1 MPEPDAAKVRELY
14 RQERDRA
21 QAAVATPATTLVIN
35 GHTPTS
41 SGGASSTG
49 ESSTGTLGGGTG
61 VTPEVAAKVASTE
74 VSPAATFDEN
84 AIDAYWASYG
94 DAATRATV
102 RTRAAHDE
110 VMEVIIGTDDR
121 TQVGNTNEYPWR
133 AIASL
138 LITAANGS
146 QWIGTGWF
154 VGPRILMTAGHV
166 VYMAD
171 QGGWC
176 SQITVIPGRNGADE
190 PFGRVTTS
198 QFKSVSGW
206 STDGNSDF
214 DYGAIILP
222 ADQRL
227 GDTVGWFGWQ
237 ARSDDDLNGQTVN
250 ISGYP
255 GDKPVGTQWFHS
267 NSIKSIASNTFK
279 YDVDTAGG
287 QSGAPVW
294 MFVGT
299 DRTAVG
305 IHTNGDLT
313 GNSATRVTNDVAA
326 SINAWR
332 TEVA

>member
-1 MPEPDAAKVRELY
+1 MPKPDTAKVRELY

-21 QAAVATPATTLVIN
+21 MAAVPATAPTVN

-41 SGGASSTG
+41 SAGASSMG

-61 VTPEVAAKVASTE
+61 ATPEVTAKVASTE
-74 VSPAATFDEN
+74 ASPATTFDET

-102 RTRAAHDE
+102 RTRAAHTE
-110 VMEVIIGTDDR
+110 VMEVVIGPDDR
-121 TQVGNTNEYPWR
+121 TQVGNTNEFPWR

-206 STDGNSDF
+206 
-214 DYGAIILP
+214 
-222 ADQRL
+222 
-227 GDTVGWFGWQ
+227 
-237 ARSDDDLNGQTVN
+237 
-250 ISGYP
+250 
-255 GDKPVGTQWFHS
+255 
-267 NSIKSIASNTFK
+267 
-279 YDVDTAGG
+279 
-287 QSGAPVW
+287 
-294 MFVGT
+294 
-299 DRTAVG
+299 
-305 IHTNGDLT
+305 
-313 GNSATRVTNDVAA
+313 
-326 SINAWR
+326 
-332 TEVA
+332 

>member
-1 MPEPDAAKVRELY
+1 MPNSDTAQIRELY

-21 QAAVATPATTLVIN
+21 EAAAATSASGGTVN

-41 SGGASSTG
+41 NGGASSMG
-49 ESSTGTLGGGTG
+49 EPSIGSLGGGAG
-61 VTPEVAAKVASTE
+61 ATPEVAAKPASTE
-74 VSPAATFDEN
+74 DSLSAPFDEN
-84 AIDAYWASYG
+84 AIDAYWATYG
-94 DAATRATV
+94 DAAARAAV

-110 VMEVIIGTDDR
+110 VREVVIGTDDR

-138 LITAANGS
+138 LITAANGT

-171 QGGWC
+171 QGGWV
-176 SQITVIPGRNGADE
+176 SQITVIPGRNGAGE

-198 QFKSVSGW
+198 QVKSVSGW
-206 STDGNSDF
+206 SNDGNSDY

-222 ADQRL
+222 PDQRL

-237 ARSDDDLNGQTVN
+237 ARSDADLNGQIVN

-255 GDKPVGTQWFHS
+255 GDKPTGTQWFHS
-267 NSIKSIASNTFK
+267 NTVKSVTSNKFQ

-287 QSGAPVW
+287 QSGSSVW
-294 MFVGT
+294 MFIGT
-299 DRTAVG
+299 DRIAVG
-305 IHTNGDLT
+305 IHTNGDLA
-313 GNSATRVTNDVAA
+313 GNSATRITDSVANN
-326 SINAWR
+326 IVAWR
-332 TEVA
+332 NEVA

>member
-1 MPEPDAAKVRELY
+1 MPNSDTAKIRELY

-21 QAAVATPATTLVIN
+21 AAASASGVTVN

-41 SGGASSTG
+41 NGGAASTG
-49 ESSTGTLGGGTG
+49 EPSTGTLGGGG
-61 VTPEVAAKVASTE
+61 GATPEVAAKPGSTE
-74 VSPAATFDEN
+74 DAPSAAFDEN
-84 AIDAYWASYG
+84 AIDAYWATYG
-94 DAATRATV
+94 DAATRAAV

-110 VMEVIIGTDDR
+110 VMEVVIGTDDR

-138 LITAANGS
+138 LITAANGT

-171 QGGWC
+171 QGGWV
-176 SQITVIPGRNGADE
+176 SSITVIPGRNGAAE

-198 QFKSVSGW
+198 QVMSVTGW
-206 STDGNSDF
+206 STDGNSDY
-214 DYGAIILP
+214 DYGAIVLP

-237 ARSDDDLNGQTVN
+237 ARSDGDLNGQTVN

-255 GDKPVGTQWFHS
+255 GDKPSGTQWFHS
-267 NSIKSIASNTFK
+267 NTIKSVTPNKFQ

-287 QSGAPVW
+287 QSGSPVW
-294 MFVGT
+294 MFIGT
-299 DRTAVG
+299 DRIAVG
-305 IHTNGDLT
+305 IHTNGDLA
-313 GNSATRVTNDVAA
+313 GNSATRITNDVANN
-326 SINAWR
+326 IVTWR
-332 TEVA
+332 NGVA